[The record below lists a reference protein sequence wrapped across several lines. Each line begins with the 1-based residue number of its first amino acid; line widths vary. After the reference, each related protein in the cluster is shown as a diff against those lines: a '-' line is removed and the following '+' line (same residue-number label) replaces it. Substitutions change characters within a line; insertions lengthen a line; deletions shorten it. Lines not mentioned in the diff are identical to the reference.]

1 MKLLVSVSDGA
12 EAAAALEG
20 GADIIDAKDPGSG
33 ALGAVTLDVFR
44 EIHARVAGVRT
55 VTAAL
60 GDLNEE
66 TDIERA
72 AAAYARAG
80 ASLVKVGFS
89 GVRSTS
95 RVAAL
100 LAAAREGAAEHAG
113 VIATAYADA
122 DRVATV
128 DPFAMVDAAARAG
141 AAGVLIDTADKR
153 GPGLRH
159 LMSPTTLRSWVRA
172 ARDGGL
178 MVALAGKLT
187 AEDLGLADEA
197 GADIVGVRGAAC
209 DHGRTGRVI
218 ASRVRQIRS
227 AVARR
232 STPAP
237 VPDPVS
243 VSE

>member
-1 MKLLVSVSDGA
+1 MKLLVSVANAG
-12 EAAAALEG
+12 EAAAAVEG

-44 EIHARVAGVRT
+44 EIHARVAGLRP

-66 TDIERA
+66 TEIARA
-72 AAAYARAG
+72 AAAYTRAG

-89 GVRSTS
+89 GVASTS

-100 LAAAREGAAEHAG
+100 LAAAREAAAAHAG

-122 DRVATV
+122 DRVASL
-128 DPFAMVDAAARAG
+128 DPFAIVDAAARAG
-141 AAGVLIDTADKR
+141 VAGVLIDTADKQ
-153 GPGLRH
+153 GPGLRD
-159 LMSPTTLRSWVRA
+159 LMSPATLRSWLRA
-172 ARDGGL
+172 AREAGL
-178 MVALAGKLT
+178 IVALAGKLT
-187 AEDLGLADEA
+187 ADDLSFAD

-209 DHGRTGRVI
+209 DRGRTGRVI
-218 ASRVRQIRS
+218 ASRVAELRS
-227 AVARR
+227 VVARR

-237 VPDPVS
+237 VPAPVS